1 MNAIASTHAPAGS
14 AALNAQQS
22 GVMIVAGIVLWYAA
36 AVLLRALS
44 DAQLL
49 GGSTGALV
57 FAATVPGT
65 LPFVLL
71 LRRLGGLGA
80 DQVVPGYTL
89 ATTAALLCD
98 GVAMT
103 WYPALYGA
111 DDTAA
116 RLAAGGVIFGGAVG
130 LALAFFVAAQMRRN

>member
-1 MNAIASTHAPAGS
+1 MS
-14 AALNAQQS
+14 AAPSASVLS
-22 GVMIVAGIVLWYAA
+22 GRQTAAMIVAGIVLWYAA
-36 AVLLRALS
+36 ALLLRALS
-44 DAQLL
+44 DAHLL
-49 GGSTGALV
+49 GGTTGALV
-57 FAATVPGT
+57 FAAVVPGT

-71 LRRLGGLGA
+71 LQKLGGLSA
-80 DQVVPGYTL
+80 EQMVPGYTL

-103 WYPALYGA
+103 WHPGLYGA

-130 LALAFFVAAQMRRN
+130 LALAFLVAARMRAR